1 MDVMRKNGAFL
12 EEVIKHLTRR
22 YGVREVETWHFE
34 MEKNSVVQEE
44 IPIETYLDAFDVVAG
59 ILRTY
64 VPRVRLGGA
73 GFCLNYMGKEFPLIL
88 KKWKKHRQQPD
99 FISIYSYPY
108 IFDRDL
114 LDAGRSDY
122 SPDVDYLARQIQEAR
137 QIMEAQ
143 GFGDKE
149 LYVTEWSSTLS
160 NRNCLND
167 SCFKS
172 AYILRNLIQNYDRA
186 DAIAYWSATDIL
198 AESIE
203 SQTLLFGG
211 CGLISRDGIRKPA
224 YFAYEYMDYLGKYML
239 KRNQNALISGNE
251 SGVFFI
257 CCHNFKAFNF
267 RYYTQDESKIEVEN
281 QRRLFEDNESMQ
293 MTFRFHHVNNG
304 EYVIKIF
311 SVNQENGN
319 VQQEWKRLDYFSEL
333 AIPEIE
339 YLKTLCQPRLTIH
352 SAKAEDHTLV
362 VETRL
367 EAQEIQGIVIA
378 EM

>member
-1 MDVMRKNGAFL
+1 
-12 EEVIKHLTRR
+12 
-22 YGVREVETWHFE
+22 
-34 MEKNSVVQEE
+34 
-44 IPIETYLDAFDVVAG
+44 
-59 ILRTY
+59 
-64 VPRVRLGGA
+64 
-73 GFCLNYMGKEFPLIL
+73 
-88 KKWKKHRQQPD
+88 
-99 FISIYSYPY
+99 
-108 IFDRDL
+108 
-114 LDAGRSDY
+114 
-122 SPDVDYLARQIQEAR
+122 
-137 QIMEAQ
+137 
-143 GFGDKE
+143 
-149 LYVTEWSSTLS
+149 
-160 NRNCLND
+160 
-167 SCFKS
+167 
-172 AYILRNLIQNYDRA
+172 
-186 DAIAYWSATDIL
+186 
-198 AESIE
+198 
-203 SQTLLFGG
+203 
-211 CGLISRDGIRKPA
+211 
-224 YFAYEYMDYLGKYML
+224 ML

-251 SGVFFI
+251 SVVFFI

-352 SAKAEDHTLV
+352 SAKAADHTLV